1 MTKDK
6 LSILEDILL
15 LSPQWLADKM
25 KELMLIQRTDR
36 KYDPKSV
43 RRLQQEGIVDGNI
56 LSILW
61 ENEQLEEKM
70 ESFQLISMFLQAYG
84 LIIPVGQR
92 EPQQYYIPSLLPSN
106 SKRMKKITA
115 DCNHIHISFGHDDGF
130 LPPFVL
136 HHLMFKM
143 YSDSKQSK
151 ECCFLATE
159 GLIELLHDCQWWICQ
174 GNNDVIK
181 VWIR

>member
-6 LSILEDILL
+6 LSILEDVLL

-25 KELMLIQRTDR
+25 KELMLMKRTDR
-36 KYDPKSV
+36 KFDPNSV

-61 ENEQLEEKM
+61 EKEFEE
-70 ESFQLISMFLQAYG
+70 FISMFLQAYG
-84 LIIPVGQR
+84 LIVPVGQR
-92 EPQQYYIPSLLPSN
+92 EPQQYYIPSQLPSN
-106 SKRMKKITA
+106 SKKMKKVTP
-115 DCNHIHISFGHDDGF
+115 DCNHIHISFGHVHDDGF

-159 GLIELLHDCQWWICQ
+159 GFIELLHDCQWWICQ
-174 GNNDVIK
+174 GNNDVIE

>member
-1 MTKDK
+1 MQIKR
-6 LSILEDILL
+6 
-15 LSPQWLADKM
+15 A
-25 KELMLIQRTDR
+25 DR
-36 KYDPKSV
+36 KYDPKSLLQ
-43 RRLQQEGIVDGNI
+43 LQQEGIVDGNI

-61 ENEQLEEKM
+61 EKEVTEKM
-70 ESFQLISMFLQAYG
+70 ELISMFIQAYG

-92 EPQQYYIPSLLPSN
+92 EPQQYYIPSQLPPTSR
-106 SKRMKKITA
+106 KMKKVTA
-115 DCNHIHISFGHDDGF
+115 DCNQVHISFGHDDGF

-151 ECCFLATE
+151 ECCFLATQ
-159 GLIELLHDCQWWICQ
+159 GFIELLRDCQWWIQ
-174 GNNDVIK
+174 QDNSDVIK

>member
-1 MTKDK
+1 MTEDK
-6 LSILEDILL
+6 LSILQDKLL

-25 KELMLIQRTDR
+25 KELMLIHRGDC

-43 RRLQQEGIVDGNI
+43 RRLHQEGIVDGNI

-61 ENEQLEEKM
+61 EKEIKEKM
-70 ESFQLISMFLQAYG
+70 ESFPLISMFLQAYG

-92 EPQQYYIPSLLPSN
+92 EPQQYYIPSQLPSK
-106 SKRMKKITA
+106 SKKMKVVTT
-115 DCNHIHISFGHDDGF
+115 DCNHICVSFGHDDGF

-136 HHLMFKM
+136 HHLMFRM

-159 GLIELLHDCQWWICQ
+159 GFIELLHDCQWWIQ
-174 GNNDVIK
+174 QDSSDVIE